1 MILQRMQVR
10 FQELFKA
17 LCVSG
22 ETMISADKI
31 EIDTVSVPCLQ
42 VLQPLLEEMES
53 LDEKL
58 DIEEFV
64 ESCYSLYKDC
74 NVQ

>member
-1 MILQRMQVR
+1 M
-10 FQELFKA
+10 
-17 LCVSG
+17 SG

-31 EIDTVSVPCLQ
+31 EIDTITVPCLQ
-42 VLQPLLEEMES
+42 VLQPLLEEMET
-53 LDEKL
+53 LEEKL